1 MQKAIDLFCY
11 LSYYVITELRNG
23 KIIVTERNGDGF
35 MERNYE
41 KEIDALREQME
52 NLQNTITPQLDELRT
67 MMQELLP
74 NKYSTKKLERIHVMK
89 GMHPDSRLSELME
102 ELCYKTEEKNGSGL
116 VTYLGV
122 YNSGGRQS
130 NWIRNSVPTDELLP
144 LIESGIATKVL
155 ACIGNSNR
163 LAILL
168 EILRGPKT
176 VASLVEKCGF
186 GSTGQVYHH
195 MKPLLA
201 ADIVVEDEQQKGV
214 YVVQPHKVQGIIM
227 LLAGISDMVDETYTQ
242 GTWDAAEEN

>member
-1 MQKAIDLFCY
+1 
-11 LSYYVITELRNG
+11 
-23 KIIVTERNGDGF
+23 
-35 MERNYE
+35 MERNYD

-52 NLQNTITPQLDELRT
+52 NLQNMVSPQLDELRA
-67 MMQELLP
+67 MVMELLP
-74 NKYSTKKLERIHVMK
+74 NKPSTEKLKRVHVMH
-89 GMHPDSRLSELME
+89 GMHPDSRLSEQME
-102 ELCYKTEEKNGSGL
+102 ALCYKTEEKGVSGL

-130 NWIRNSVPTDELLP
+130 NWIRNGVPTDDLLS
-144 LIESGIATKVL
+144 LIESGIASKVL

-163 LAILL
+163 LKMLL

-201 ADIVVEDEQQKGV
+201 ADIVVEDAQQKGV
-214 YVVQPHKVQGIIM
+214 YIIQPHKVQGVIM

-242 GTWDAAEEN
+242 GTWEADGGELEGE